1 MGGQELRSWAC
12 SLGPGK
18 SPGLTRET
26 VPSPLGHQGLG
37 VPTPRGTQCSHTDWK
52 VWPSWVSRGLW
63 EKKSWG
69 VFFPPPAPPGLA
81 EKEGKAVSL
90 VIQWVRL
97 QSSHCRGC
105 AFDPWLGND
114 PTNLA
119 AKPKKKGGRMKYPWS

>member
-1 MGGQELRSWAC
+1 MVLEKTLESPLDCKEVQPVHPKGDQSWGDLPLLQMGGQELRSWAC

-69 VFFPPPAPPGLA
+69 VFFPPPAPPGL
-81 EKEGKAVSL
+81 S
-90 VIQWVRL
+90 
-97 QSSHCRGC
+97 
-105 AFDPWLGND
+105 
-114 PTNLA
+114 
-119 AKPKKKGGRMKYPWS
+119 